1 MVRVLVVDDEQ
12 MIRWCIEQTLGAVGY
27 DVVGA
32 ATVAEGMSLLRQV
45 RPDVV
50 FLDVRLPDADGLDI
64 LRSVSQQ
71 GDCKTA
77 VVVMTAYED
86 ACTAAEAVRL
96 GAVGYLKK
104 PFDFDQLEKVTARA
118 AAAAGANG
126 KVEPLGNS

>member
-12 MIRWCIEQTLGAVGY
+12 MIRWCIEQTLGAAGY

-45 RPDVV
+45 EPDVV

-64 LRSVSQQ
+64 LRSI
-71 GDCKTA
+71 GGETGRKTA

-86 ACTAAEAVRL
+86 ACTEAEAKHL
-96 GAVGYLKK
+96 GAADYLKK
-104 PFDFDQLEKVTARA
+104 PFDFDHLEEVTAKA
-118 AAAAGANG
+118 AAAAGASG
-126 KVEPLGNS
+126 KQERSTHL